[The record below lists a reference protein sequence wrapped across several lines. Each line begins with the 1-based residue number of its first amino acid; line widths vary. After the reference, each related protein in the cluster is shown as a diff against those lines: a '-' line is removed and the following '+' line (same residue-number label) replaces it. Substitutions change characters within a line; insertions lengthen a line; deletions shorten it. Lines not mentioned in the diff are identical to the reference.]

1 MVRVMALEER
11 VETVI
16 LVYANQYGSY
26 TGPVLTLYITFYG
39 QITFIIHSSVFT
51 GHNFK

>member
-16 LVYANQYGSY
+16 LQLDNDDVEAILWPISKHCGAFRK
-26 TGPVLTLYITFYG
+26 I
-39 QITFIIHSSVFT
+39 
-51 GHNFK
+51 